1 MNLTVVQIVAPNG
14 EGLRP
19 LIRLTNNPSIKTRP
33 FSYLLVWVIIT
44 VRSMFVQFCTFILN
58 DRFCERLWRTFVQF
72 WRKTEWPKSQDW
84 PIIPDFLK
92 RLKSR
97 MIFINFL
104 RHWKVFFEILPI
116 DSSLLTVLSDFYV
129 SVITVFNQ
137 INYFRGTSELFSS
150 LTDLQNPFWLN
161 FKRNSLCII

>member
-1 MNLTVVQIVAPNG
+1 MNLTVQIVAPNG

-58 DRFCERLWRTFVQF
+58 DRFWERLWRLLKEHRMTKT
-72 WRKTEWPKSQDW
+72 RKKVKTGRLYPIFSNDWNLEW
-84 PIIPDFLK
+84 FL
-92 RLKSR
+92 
-97 MIFINFL
+97 INFL
-104 RHWKVFFEILPI
+104 RHCKVFFEILPI

-137 INYFRGTSELFSS
+137 INYFRGTSELFPS

>member
-1 MNLTVVQIVAPNG
+1 M
-14 EGLRP
+14 
-19 LIRLTNNPSIKTRP
+19 
-33 FSYLLVWVIIT
+33 SYNYSSFN
-44 VRSMFVQFCTFILN
+44 VRSILHFYFERQILRKIMTSIERTQN
-58 DRFCERLWRTFVQF
+58 D
-72 WRKTEWPKSQDW
+72 KNSKKSQDW

-137 INYFRGTSELFSS
+137 INYFRGTSELFPS